1 MNNVTAI
8 IPTLNEETN
17 IKDAIESCLF
27 ADEIIIVDSFST
39 DKTQEIS
46 LKYSKVKFLVN
57 KFEGHGPQKNWAIDQ
72 ATNDWV
78 FILDADERTSDEL
91 IKEIKLELSNPSANA
106 YSIGRVN
113 YFMDKK
119 IQYVWSNDSVIR
131 LFNRKV
137 ARYDDKF
144 VHEKVVT
151 SEKVKTLNNT
161 LKHDTY
167 FGKGLIFH
175 LQKGDRY
182 STLSAKDKVNK
193 IDQITMYH
201 LLIKPFF
208 GFIKRYILKRG
219 FMDGKV
225 GFIISCFG
233 AWNIFI
239 RNVKIMRMHKGEEI
253 K

>member
-1 MNNVTAI
+1 MNKVTAI
-8 IPTLNEETN
+8 VPTLNEETN

-39 DKTQEIS
+39 DRTKDIA
-46 LKYSKVKFLVN
+46 LNYSKVKFLVN

-72 ATNDWV
+72 ATYDWI

-91 IKEIKLELSNPSANA
+91 VEEIKLELSDPSASA
-106 YSIGRVN
+106 YSVDRVN
-113 YFMDKK
+113 YFMDNK

-131 LFNRKV
+131 LFDKNL

-144 VHEKVVT
+144 VHEKIVT
-151 SEKVKTLNNT
+151 STEVKSLKNT

-167 FGKGLIFH
+167 SGKGLIFH

-182 STLSAKDKVNK
+182 STLSAKDKVSKVKK
-193 IDQITMYH
+193 ITAYH
-201 LLIKPFF
+201 LVVKPLF
-208 GFIKRYILKRG
+208 GFIKRYIIKRG
-219 FMDGKV
+219 FLDGKV